1 MPGTIRTAMAGRATV
16 VTLVDGDIVTFVG
29 EGMPLPATVWARPA
43 AGDTVA
49 VTYSTDNGVN
59 WQAWPIGPVTA
70 YAQDVLLSGVT
81 HVRFQRTAGTGTTST
96 CGVC

>member
-1 MPGTIRTAMAGRATV
+1 MSYLTMRGAFNITPLPSGTAV
-16 VTLVDGDIVTFVG
+16 VVSMTGAPI
-29 EGMPLPATVWARPA
+29 PATVWARPA

-59 WQAWPIGPVTA
+59 WQAWPTGPVTA
-70 YAQDVLLSGVT
+70 DAQDVLLSGVT

>member
-1 MPGTIRTAMAGRATV
+1 MSYLTMRGAFNITPLPSGTAV
-16 VTLVDGDIVTFVG
+16 VVSMTGAPI
-29 EGMPLPATVWARPA
+29 PATVWARPA

-70 YAQDVLLSGVT
+70 YAPDVLLSGVT